1 MKGGGDM
8 TEDEI
13 KKQVNKLE
21 VEIAILE
28 DKMKILKDKI
38 SDKREI
44 LTCYLHALYSGNKE

>member
-1 MKGGGDM
+1 MK
-8 TEDEI
+8 EDEI
-13 KKQVNKLE
+13 KKEVNKLE

-38 SDKREI
+38 LDKREI

>member
-1 MKGGGDM
+1 M

-21 VEIAILE
+21 VEIAILD
-28 DKMKILKDKI
+28 DKIKILKDKI

-44 LTCYLHALYSGNKE
+44 LTSYLRVLYGGNKE

>member
-21 VEIAILE
+21 VEIAFQDDQLI
-28 DKMKILKDKI
+28 
-38 SDKREI
+38 R
-44 LTCYLHALYSGNKE
+44 G